1 MLVCRFQTPLVAT
14 LISGLLTALLAALL
28 DLQSLVDMMSIGTLL
43 AYMIVSLCVIILH
56 YRPAVGLP
64 EETEPE
70 QCEDLQQALLETET
84 RTKWFATVFNLHGK
98 TTPDHVTFSLCVR
111 LVLLFFLAAA
121 VLALLLGRFLP
132 RILELPVLLPL
143 ATALFL
149 SFLALFC
156 LALQPR
162 NSERAAFTVPL
173 VPFLPALSVFIN
185 LYLMSKLSLATWIR
199 FLAWLLVGL
208 AIYGGYGVRH
218 STEEEREQARE
229 EPQDQADYGTIVY

>member
-1 MLVCRFQTPLVAT
+1 M
-14 LISGLLTALLAALL
+14 ISGLLTALLAALL

-64 EETEPE
+64 EETEQE
-70 QCEDLQQALLETET
+70 QSEDLQQALLETET
-84 RTKWFATVFNLHGK
+84 RFATAFNLHGK
-98 TTPDHVTFSLCVR
+98 TTPDRITFSLCLR

-143 ATALFL
+143 AAAAFF

-162 NSERAAFTVPL
+162 NSEQAAFTVPL

-208 AIYGGYGVRH
+208 TIYGGYGVRH
-218 STEEEREQARE
+218 STEEELDQARE